1 MKQYP
6 NYRSVFCAIV
16 LLFATTLP
24 VLSAETFPIEA
35 VWFGTPQW
43 MSGVDNGFETFD
55 GSIAKGVD
63 FFGSSVVTDEYVP
76 VEIVFETDSTQWTLV
91 QTFRRGPY
99 SSAGVG
105 TFPGRAWD
113 ISDSANPRRL
123 NLCIV
128 EYDDGFGGLLEP
140 NFKWDPDDSPLGN
153 FEYLFVMNSS
163 YDSSGTTY
171 AGINILTSHPDVLYA
186 WWPKVAVGHTLLE
199 SLPASLF
206 IYPRIDLM
214 AIQVKLAAQL
224 QWFSPGIEPDNY
236 KLFWGDSA
244 ADSLIAELAGT
255 DTDFL
260 HTGLTPATNY
270 FYLIKSFDSLDNKI
284 LSSLETSVTI
294 IQLAPV
300 DSVFPASQEIAA
312 ERQTDIVV
320 NFDSTMDPST
330 INSSTF
336 RVFGRWSGP
345 ATGLFQF
352 ENGNRQVRFTP
363 DEPFFAGEWVTVSL
377 SKGITTSNS
386 NPIATGYS
394 WNFWAKSEFSSIAQT
409 LDTVFTVKDSGEAHI
424 QCYGAYAG
432 DLNDDGFSDLT
443 IINEVADDVRVAL
456 NDGTGSFSGFTIYP
470 FSGNGVASPNEG
482 GDFNGDGIIDLAVGA
497 TVTDKLRILLGDGSG
512 GFVTPAVEYVGGQKI
527 RGVTVMD
534 IDGDGDDDICTS
546 NNTSN
551 NITIFLNDGNG
562 VFSTVISVES
572 GSAGEFACAAA
583 DANND
588 GIPDLFVGSQS
599 SREIVLLLGD
609 GQGGL
614 KFATKVDA
622 MGRPWMLAVG
632 DVNAD
637 GNIDV
642 VCANSTDN
650 NAVVI
655 LGNGLGGLSPA
666 VIYNVPQFV
675 IAIDLGDLDGDGDL
689 DMVTSSYTGN
699 SFRIFENDGSGNFI
713 NPADYPASSTASCA
727 ILHDR
732 NNDGILDFTGI
743 DETDDLVF
751 LFSSSCC
758 EGKRGDLNSDGTNA
772 NVLDLTFLVDFI
784 FRGSGDNGK
793 CQLESDINGDGE
805 TANILDLT
813 YVVDFVFRGGEPPVD
828 CP

>member
-1 MKQYP
+1 MKQYS
-6 NYRSVFCAIV
+6 NYRIV
-16 LLFATTLP
+16 LGLFSFLLATSP
-24 VLSAETFPIEA
+24 PALSAENFLIEA
-35 VWFGTPQW
+35 VWYGTPQW
-43 MSGVDNGFETFD
+43 MSGRDNGYETFG

-63 FFGSSVVTDEYVP
+63 FFGSNVVTDDYVP
-76 VEIVFETDSTQWTLV
+76 VEIEFETDTALWTLV

-113 ISDSANPRRL
+113 ISDPVNPRRL

-128 EYDDGFGGLLEP
+128 EYDDGFGGLPDP
-140 NFKWDPDDSPLGN
+140 NFKWDPDDSPSGKY
-153 FEYLFVMNSS
+153 EYLFVMNSS
-163 YDSSGTTY
+163 YDFSGTTY
-171 AGINILTSHPDVLYA
+171 AGINILTGDPDVLYA
-186 WWPKVAVGHTLLE
+186 WWPRVADGHTFLE

-206 IYPRIDLM
+206 IYPRINLM
-214 AIQVKLAAQL
+214 AIQVNLAVHL
-224 QWFSPGIEPDNY
+224 QWLSLGTEPDNY

-244 ADSLIAELAGT
+244 ADSLLAELSGV
-255 DTDFL
+255 DTTYL
-260 HTGLTPATNY
+260 HSGLTPGTDN
-270 FYLIKSFDSLDNKI
+270 FYQIKSFDSLDNEI
-284 LSSLETSVTI
+284 LISLETSVTI
-294 IQLAPV
+294 RQLAPV
-300 DSVFPASQEIAA
+300 DSVFPASQEITA

-320 NFDSTMDPST
+320 KFDSTMDPAT

-363 DEPFFAGEWVTVSL
+363 DEPFFAGEWITVSL
-377 SKGITTSNS
+377 SKGITTSDAT
-386 NPIATGYS
+386 PMATGYS
-394 WNFWAKSEFSSIAQT
+394 WSFWAKSDYSSIVQT
-409 LDTVFTVKDSGEAHI
+409 LDTVFTVRDSGEGHI

-443 IINEVADDVRVAL
+443 IINEISDDVRVAL
-456 NDGTGSFSGFTIYP
+456 NDGTGSFSGFTTYP

-497 TVTDKLRILLGDGSG
+497 TITDKLRILLGDGLG
-512 GFVTPAVEYVGGQKI
+512 GFNSVVEYTGGLGM

-534 IDGDGDDDICTS
+534 IDGDGDDDIITS
-546 NNTSN
+546 NISSN
-551 NITIFLNDGNG
+551 NISIFLNNGNG
-562 VFSTVISVES
+562 VFSTVIPVES
-572 GSAGEFACAAA
+572 GSSGEFACAAA

-588 GIPDLFVGSQS
+588 GIPDLFVGTQGS
-599 SREIVLLLGD
+599 SEIVLLLGD

-614 KFATKVDA
+614 EFASKVAA

-632 DVNAD
+632 DVNGD
-637 GNIDV
+637 GNVDV
-642 VCANSTDN
+642 VSANSTSN

-655 LGNGLGGLSPA
+655 FGNGLGGMSPA
-666 VIYNVPQFV
+666 VIYSVPPFA

-699 SFRIFENDGSGNFI
+699 IFRIFENDGSGNFI
-713 NPADYPASSTASCA
+713 NPLDYPASSTASCC

-743 DETDDLVF
+743 DEIDDLVF
-751 LFSSSCC
+751 LFTSSCC
-758 EGKRGDLNSDGTNA
+758 EGQRGDFNSDGTNA
-772 NVLDLTFLVDFI
+772 NILDLTFLVDFI

-793 CQLESDINGDGE
+793 CQLESDINGDG
-805 TANILDLT
+805 NQSDILDLT
-813 YVVDFVFRGGEPPVD
+813 YLVDLIFRGGDPPAD